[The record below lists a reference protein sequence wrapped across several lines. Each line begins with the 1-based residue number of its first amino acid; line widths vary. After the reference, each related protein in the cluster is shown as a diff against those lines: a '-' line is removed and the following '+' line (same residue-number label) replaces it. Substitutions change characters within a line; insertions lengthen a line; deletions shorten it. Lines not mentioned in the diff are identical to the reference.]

1 MCCQLDLSEVALITI
16 AIFIVACSPTSPTAE
31 KADVDQGPFFGN
43 GIHNGWADQNSI
55 SIWTRLTKEPEM
67 NMEGTPFLTLT
78 KKEADKYAELTDVEL
93 LHSKQIPEGLELKD
107 MEGACLGAEGEV
119 QLAFQIEGNSDS
131 RKVLKW
137 QKVDAAKNYTTQ
149 WKLGDLKPDSEY
161 SIEVQSR
168 EGEGHPIGDKLIG
181 SFVTPPSKEVS
192 KSVAFGIVSCHDYIR
207 KDTIDGHK
215 IYGAL
220 NNDELDF
227 FAHTGDVE
235 YYDKPNPWAMTEP
248 MMYFKWDRLFALPL
262 QRTFYSN
269 TTSYFMK
276 DDHDVLRDDAYPGM
290 TYGPVTWE
298 RGLEIFDKDQF
309 PSADIPYKSVRW
321 GEDLQVWILEGRN
334 FRSKNSDPDG
344 PSKTILGKEQ
354 KEWMYRTL
362 KESDATFKVII
373 SANPIVGPD
382 RPKGKTDN
390 YSNKAFET
398 EGTEIRKFLNQY
410 DNVYVANGD
419 RHWQYVSNH
428 EGTNL
433 YEFGCGAGSDSHA
446 GGWKQDNVQPE
457 HKFLRV
463 KGGYLYGKVYQEG
476 DQPKIRFEHRD
487 VDGNVVH
494 VEEFEG

>member
-1 MCCQLDLSEVALITI
+1 MRNVALFIIVVLIT
-16 AIFIVACSPTSPTAE
+16 ACSPSISNTTESG
-31 KADVDQGPFFGN
+31 VSQGPFFGN
-43 GIHNGWADQNSI
+43 GIHNGWADHNSI
-55 SIWTRLTKEPEM
+55 SIWTRLTEKPEM
-67 NMEGTPFLTLT
+67 NAKGTPFLTLT
-78 KKEADKYAELTDVEL
+78 KQEANQYAELTDVDL
-93 LHSKQIPEGLELKD
+93 LHSKQIPKGLELKD
-107 MEGACLGAEGEV
+107 MEGACLGAKGEV
-119 QLAFQIEGNSDS
+119 QLVYKIKDESDS
-131 RKVLKW
+131 RKVLEW
-137 QKVDAAKNYTTQ
+137 QKVDSTKNYTTQ
-149 WKLGDLKPDSEY
+149 WKLKDLIPDTKY
-161 SIEVQSR
+161 SIEVHSR
-168 EGEGHPIGDKLIG
+168 KGPGDAIGDKLIG
-181 SFVTPPSKEVS
+181 SFITPPSKEVQ

-207 KDTIDGHK
+207 KDTTDGHK
-215 IYGAL
+215 IYGAM
-220 NNDELDF
+220 NNDDLDF
-227 FAHTGDVE
+227 FAHTGDIE

-248 MMYFKWDRLFALPL
+248 MMFFKWDRLFALPL

-298 RGLEIFDKDQF
+298 RGLEIFDKEQF
-309 PSADIPYKSVRW
+309 PSADIPYKTVRW
-321 GEDLQVWILEGRN
+321 GKDLQIWILEGRN

-344 PSKTILGKEQ
+344 QGKTILGKEQ

-362 KESDATFKVII
+362 TASDATFKVII

-398 EGTEIRKFLNQY
+398 EGTEIREFLNKY
-410 DNVYVANGD
+410 ENVYVVNGD

-446 GGWKQDNVQPE
+446 GGWKQENVQPE

-463 KGGYLYGKVYQEG
+463 KGGYLYSKVYNEG
-476 DQPKIRFEHRD
+476 NKAKIRFEHRD